1 MTDKL
6 FHALKIDSCASLIL
20 LSLAG
25 NRLRDAGIVGQVIS
39 RHGERRDRITYEEAL
54 RGEFGGMVEVMGV
67 CEVNLSENE
76 IDDYGLKE
84 LCFFLRQDSW
94 MRVKC

>member
-1 MTDKL
+1 MV
-6 FHALKIDSCASLIL
+6 HALKIDTCVSLIL

-25 NRLRDAGIVGQVIS
+25 NKIRDAGIVGQIIS

-54 RGEFGGMVEVMGV
+54 RGEFEDMVEVMGV
-67 CEVNLSENE
+67 CEVNLSNNQ

-94 MRVKC
+94 MRVIFY